1 MAADIGLVG
10 AGVMGG
16 ALALNLAEKGY
27 SVAVSG
33 RSQDKVNGVADAAR
47 SQGLSG
53 EIIACSSVREMVAA
67 IRPPRP
73 FLLLVPAGDA
83 VDSVIAELRPLIDK
97 GDLIIDA
104 GNANFH
110 NTRRRTAELEADG
123 YAFLGLGVSGGSEGA
138 RHGPAIMA
146 GGSPALWERVREPL
160 QAISAKH
167 NGEACCDWFG
177 PDGAGHFVKTIHNGI
192 EYADMQM
199 IAEAYGVMRDGLGMD
214 AGEIADVF
222 KGWNEGPL
230 GSFLIE
236 ITGETAG
243 VIDAD
248 TGVPLLD
255 VIQDKAGQK
264 GTGRWSV
271 IEAQHLAAPA
281 GVMEAAVIA
290 RNISSRKAARGE
302 MQAIFGA
309 APVPLAASRDE
320 MLAMLEQALIAGK
333 IACYAQGFEVFRAA
347 SAEYSW
353 GLDYAAIAKVWRA
366 GCIIRSVFLDDI
378 ARVLGETPDTNL
390 MATDFFAKL
399 MKTNEGGLRQVVA
412 ACALNGL
419 AAPALSSAL
428 SYFDMSRT
436 ERGTA
441 NMVQIQRDFFGHHG
455 FERLDRDGGG
465 YHGPWVK

>member
-1 MAADIGLVG
+1 MTADIGLVG

-33 RSQDKVNGVADAAR
+33 RSMDKVNGVAEAAR
-47 SQGLSG
+47 AEGLKG
-53 EIIACSSVREMVAA
+53 EIIACSSVEEMVAA
-67 IRPPRP
+67 IRAPRP
-73 FLLLVPAGDA
+73 VLLLVPAGDA
-83 VDSVIAELRPLIDK
+83 VDTVIAELRSVIEK

-110 NTRRRTAELEADG
+110 NTRRRTEELEADG
-123 YAFLGLGVSGGSEGA
+123 FAFLGLGVSGGSEGA

-146 GGSPALWERVREPL
+146 GGSPALWSRVKEPL
-160 QAISAKH
+160 EAISAKH

-214 AGEIADVF
+214 ASEIAEVF

-243 VIDAD
+243 VVDAD
-248 TGVPLLD
+248 TGGPLLD

-290 RNISSRKAARGE
+290 RNLSSRKTERGE
-302 MQAIFGA
+302 MERIFGP
-309 APVPLAASRDE
+309 APVPLGVSRDD
-320 MLAMLEQALIAGK
+320 MLALLEQALIAGK

-378 ARVLGETPDTNL
+378 ARVLGETPESNL
-390 MATDFFAKL
+390 MATDFFAEL
-399 MKTNEGGLRQVVA
+399 MKANEGGLRRVVA
-412 ACALNGL
+412 ACAQNGL